1 MEYTFL
7 AIVSVAAAV
16 IVDRRL
22 KTELL
27 RKPLFYLFLAVI
39 AGFKL
44 LVNGFLTSKMI
55 VQYDP
60 AHYMGI
66 RIGSI
71 PAEDFLFG
79 FSMITI
85 AVSLWEYFRKRG

>member
-16 IVDRRL
+16 IVDWRL
-22 KTELL
+22 KTGLL
-27 RKPLFYLFLAVI
+27 KKPLFYLFLAVI

-44 LVNGFLTSKMI
+44 LVNGFLTSSMI
-55 VQYDP
+55 VQYNP
-60 AHYMGI
+60 AHYMGL

-71 PAEDFLFG
+71 PVEDFLFG

-85 AVSLWEYFRKRG
+85 AVSLWEYFRRKN

>member
-7 AIVSVAAAV
+7 AVVSVAVAV

-22 KTELL
+22 KTVLL
-27 RKPLFYLFLAVI
+27 KKPLFYLFLAVI

-55 VQYDP
+55 VQYNP
-60 AHYMGI
+60 AHYMGV

-71 PAEDFLFG
+71 PVEDFLFG
-79 FSMITI
+79 FSMVTI
-85 AVSLWEYFRKRG
+85 AVSVWEYYRKRG

>member
-1 MEYTFL
+1 MAVL
-7 AIVSVAAAV
+7 SVAVAV

-22 KTELL
+22 KTKLL
-27 RKPLFYLFLAVI
+27 RNPLFYFFLLVI

-44 LVNGFLTSKMI
+44 LVNGFLTSSMI

-66 RIGSI
+66 RVITI
-71 PAEDFLFG
+71 PVEDFLFG
-79 FSMITI
+79 FSMVTI
-85 AVSLWEYFRKRG
+85 AVSIWEYFRKGGG